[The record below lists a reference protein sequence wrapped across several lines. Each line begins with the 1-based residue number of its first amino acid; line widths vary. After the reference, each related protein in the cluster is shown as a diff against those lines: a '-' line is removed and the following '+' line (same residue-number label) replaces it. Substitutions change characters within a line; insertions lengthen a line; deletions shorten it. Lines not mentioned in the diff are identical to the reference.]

1 VTTTGVLLSNGLA
14 RPARAVLTVNAVLFL
29 AYFAVLAGLAGAR
42 AEALATPWAYLGVL
56 AVSVGLC
63 WLRAARV
70 EHDRTAWVCAG
81 AAILCW
87 ALGLAYRDLVAADG
101 AVPTFSLTDV
111 FYLAF
116 FPLMFASL
124 SLQAR
129 GRSAGTPATTWL
141 DGLTGAL
148 SIGAV
153 ASALAF
159 DPVVRLTGGD
169 TATITV
175 NLAYPTGDALLLGIA
190 LMALVL
196 NGWRDRATALVATG
210 LAAATVADGFYL
222 VEVAGGAYASGAL
235 LHAGWAL
242 GALLIASAA
251 WHEPAVQ
258 VRQTDATSLRAQL
271 PTGVFAVMAVIVLV
285 LDNFRPVNALAGIV
299 ATAAMCV
306 IVVRLALAGR
316 QQRALERNR
325 MLARTDDLTGLAN
338 RRAFYQEAEDQIA
351 QALGGARS
359 VALLLIDLDR
369 FKEFND
375 TLGHAAGDDLL
386 REFGRRL
393 RRAMPSSA
401 LLSRLGGDEF
411 VVLLPAGSDETAARR
426 SARRLAETLDEPFQ
440 LDGLRTNVRASVG
453 AAVAPRHGSD
463 RAELL
468 RHADIAMYLSKTRK
482 TELEVYVPEED
493 RHSRDRIEL
502 AGQLPDAIERGQLV
516 LYFQPKVELASG
528 QVTAVE
534 ALVRWQHPERGML
547 GPNEFLPLA
556 EQHGLMRRL
565 TLQVLRQALGQ
576 QAAWRKAGIELQTA
590 VNISVANL
598 LDPAFPGDVAEVL
611 GRHGAPEGSLVFELT
626 EDTLMADPQRA
637 LDVLAQLGEMGIGL
651 SLDDFGTGYSSLAHL
666 KRLPVQE
673 LKIDRSFVLD
683 MTTDAEDAVIV
694 RSTVELAR
702 NLGLRVVAEGV
713 ETAEAYDQ
721 LAAYGCH
728 AAQGY
733 HLSRP
738 LPAQE
743 LQRWLR
749 RRGLTG
755 ASSVATAARPGRL
768 SGRR

>member
-1 VTTTGVLLSNGLA
+1 MTTAALLSHGLA
-14 RPARAVLTVNAVLFL
+14 RAARAVLALNAVLFL
-29 AYFAVLAGLAGAR
+29 AFFAAVAGVAGTR
-42 AEALATPWAYLGVL
+42 AEALATPWGYSALLVL
-56 AVSVGLC
+56 SAGIC
-63 WLRAARV
+63 WMRAASV
-70 EHDRTAWVCAG
+70 ERDRAAWACAG

-87 ALGLAYRDLVAADG
+87 ALGQAYLDFLAAAG
-101 AVPTFSLTDV
+101 PAPFSLTDA

-129 GRSAGTPATTWL
+129 SRSAGQSAATWL

-159 DPVVRLTGGD
+159 DPVVRLTSGD
-169 TATITV
+169 STMITV
-175 NLAYPTGDALLLGIA
+175 NLAYPTGDALLLGTA

-196 NGWRDRATALVATG
+196 HGRDRVTG
-210 LAAATVADGFYL
+210 LLAAAMGVAVVADSFYL
-222 VEVAGGAYASGAL
+222 VDVAGGVYVTGQTLDAGWPLAAL
-235 LHAGWAL
+235 LVAL
-242 GALLIASAA
+242 AA

-258 VRQTDATSLRAQL
+258 VRHVDAASLRAQL
-271 PTGVFAVMAVIVLV
+271 PTGVFALLALIVLV
-285 LDNFRPVNALAGIV
+285 LDNFRPVNALAGMV

-306 IVVRLALAGR
+306 IVVRLALSGR

-338 RRAFYQEAEDQIA
+338 RRAFYHEAEEEIA
-351 QALGGARS
+351 KALAGARS
-359 VALLLIDLDR
+359 IALLLIDLDR

-386 REFGRRL
+386 REFARRL
-393 RRAMPSSA
+393 HRAMPSSA

-426 SARRLAETLDEPFQ
+426 AARRLAETLDEPFQ

-453 AAVAPRHGSD
+453 AAVGPRHGSD

-468 RHADIAMYLSKTRK
+468 RHADIAMYLSKARK

-502 AGQLPDAIERGQLV
+502 AGQLPDAIDRGQLV
-516 LYFQPKVELASG
+516 LFFQPKVELASG

-547 GPNEFLPLA
+547 GPNEFLGLA

-565 TLQVLRQALGQ
+565 TLQVLRQALDQ
-576 QAAWRKAGIELQTA
+576 QAAWRKAGIDLQTA

-598 LDPAFPGDVAEVL
+598 LDPAFPGDVAEVI
-611 GRHGAPEGSLVFELT
+611 GRHGVPAGSLVFELT

-694 RSTVELAR
+694 RSTVDLAR

-721 LAAYGCH
+721 LATYGCH

-738 LPAQE
+738 LPPRE
-743 LQRWLR
+743 LERWLR
-749 RRGLTG
+749 RRGLVG
-755 ASSVATAARPGRL
+755 ASTVATAPRPGRL
-768 SGRR
+768 GARR